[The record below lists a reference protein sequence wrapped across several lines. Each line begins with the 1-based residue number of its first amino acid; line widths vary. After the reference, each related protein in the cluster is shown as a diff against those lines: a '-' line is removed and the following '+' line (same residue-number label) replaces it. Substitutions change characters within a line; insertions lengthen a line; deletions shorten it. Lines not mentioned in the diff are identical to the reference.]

1 MDFIRTNWIFGV
13 GFLAQ
18 ALFGLR
24 ILVQWWIAET
34 SKHNVSPSAF
44 WILSLAGS
52 GIFLCYGIL
61 RQDIVIILGQLLS
74 YFIYVRNL
82 QLKRDW
88 KSFPSVLRIAIIAI
102 PIVAVFYSFRIFR
115 YESLASSLFQNMSVF
130 FIVGL
135 TGQLLLNF
143 RFIYQLYHSERSN
156 ESILPPGFWWLSMAG
171 SILLVVYSLYRRDP
185 VLLIAQG
192 MALVPYVR
200 NIILSKRSY
209 DQHI

>member
-24 ILVQWWIAET
+24 ILVQWWKAET

-82 QLKRDW
+82 QLKQDW
-88 KSFPSVLRIAIIAI
+88 KSFPFALQFVIMAI
-102 PIVAVFYSFRIFR
+102 PFVAVLYSFKIFR
-115 YESLASSLFQNMSVF
+115 YDSLSSSLFQNMSVF

-143 RFIYQLYHSERSN
+143 RFIYQLYHSERSK
-156 ESILPPGFWWLSMAG
+156 ESVLPPGFWWLSMAG
-171 SILLVVYSLYRRDP
+171 AILLVAYSLYRRDP

-192 MALVPYVR
+192 MALIPYIR
-200 NIILSKRSY
+200 NIILSKRSV
-209 DQHI
+209 DQPV